1 MFVEVLQRNPKDAE
15 KDGQEADGRWLLS
28 GAYEQGCKYA
38 KGPPFKAEGVYL
50 TPAKASAVRHEANRS
65 GNTGLYSSSLIFPQW
80 KDWRFFYFV
89 KGEDI

>member
-1 MFVEVLQRNPKDAE
+1 VEVLQRNPKDAE
-15 KDGQEADGRWLLS
+15 KDGQEADRRWLLS

-65 GNTGLYSSSLIFPQW
+65 GNTGFTRLL
-80 KDWRFFYFV
+80 
-89 KGEDI
+89 

>member
-1 MFVEVLQRNPKDAE
+1 MTNAVTKRVCFWKFYREFPIIAERGRTERNR
-15 KDGQEADGRWLLS
+15 RWLLS

-65 GNTGLYSSSLIFPQW
+65 GNTGNTRLL
-80 KDWRFFYFV
+80 
-89 KGEDI
+89 